1 MSWRVLGSFME
12 AKFRVQSGESALRG
26 VLLDD

>member
-1 MSWRVLGSFME
+1 MSWRISESFME
-12 AKFRVQSGESALRG
+12 AKFRVQGGESALRG